1 MSAGAHLHSM
11 TGFAR
16 ADGAHGDARWIWEIK
31 SVNGRG
37 LETRFRLP
45 PGFDFLEPDL
55 KKRLAAKVTRGSVNS
70 NLNLRA
76 GASATEF
83 RLNEQALDQILPML
97 NKLSLR
103 IDCEKPRAENILNIR
118 GVVDQVEAETA
129 ESDRAALAVAI
140 ATSFDETV
148 DRLNEARRSEGAA
161 MATVLAGQFNQIEK
175 LANAARAEE
184 EATPEAIR
192 ARLKEQIDSL
202 LADGTVAEDRIAQEA
217 ALLAVKADIR
227 EELDRLDAHVE
238 AGRALFKGGGA
249 IGRKLDFLSQEFNR
263 EANTLC
269 SKAPAMALKRIG
281 LDLKSVIDQ
290 MREQIQN
297 VE

>member
-1 MSAGAHLHSM
+1 MSAKAQLHSM

-16 ADGAHGDARWIWEIK
+16 MDGAHGDARWTWEVK

-37 LETRFRLP
+37 LEARFRLP

-55 KKRLAAKVTRGSVNS
+55 KKRLAKKVSRGSVNT
-70 NLNLRA
+70 NLNLRT
-76 GASATEF
+76 GASAIEF

-97 NKLSLR
+97 DALALR
-103 IDCEKPRAENILNIR
+103 VDCEKPRAENILNIR
-118 GVVDQVEAETA
+118 GVVEQVDADTDEKE
-129 ESDRAALAVAI
+129 RAALSAAI
-140 ATSFDETV
+140 AASFDDAVEH
-148 DRLNEARRSEGAA
+148 LNEARRSEGDA
-161 MATVLAGQFNQIEK
+161 MAAVLSGQFDTIEK
-175 LANAARAEE
+175 LTNAARAEDE
-184 EATPEAIR
+184 TSPEAIQK
-192 ARLKEQIDSL
+192 RLKDQITAMLDDE
-202 LADGTVAEDRIAQEA
+202 AIAEDRLAQEA

-227 EELDRLDAHVE
+227 EELDRLDAHVV
-238 AGRALFKGGGA
+238 AGRALLKGGGA

-263 EANTLC
+263 EANTVC
-269 SKAPAMALKRIG
+269 SKAPSMALKRIG